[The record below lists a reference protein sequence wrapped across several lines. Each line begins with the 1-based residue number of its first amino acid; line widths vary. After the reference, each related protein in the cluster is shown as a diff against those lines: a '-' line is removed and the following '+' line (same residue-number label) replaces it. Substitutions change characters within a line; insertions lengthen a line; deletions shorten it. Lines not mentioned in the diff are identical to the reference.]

1 MVLDEAVTVCSWSFL
16 LRRGLRL
23 TGIAG
28 VVEVCFILH
37 WRGGMRRIGV
47 CAGVARWAE
56 RRMSGCFYN
65 LVGMTKSTM
74 VVVKST
80 Y

>member
-1 MVLDEAVTVCSWSFL
+1 MGSVAPGLLVLWRCVVF
-16 LRRGLRL
+16 GV
-23 TGIAG
+23 G
-28 VVEVCFILH
+28 VVA
-37 WRGGMRRIGV
+37 
-47 CAGVARWAE
+47 CAGSVE
-56 RRMSGCFYN
+56 EQVFYD